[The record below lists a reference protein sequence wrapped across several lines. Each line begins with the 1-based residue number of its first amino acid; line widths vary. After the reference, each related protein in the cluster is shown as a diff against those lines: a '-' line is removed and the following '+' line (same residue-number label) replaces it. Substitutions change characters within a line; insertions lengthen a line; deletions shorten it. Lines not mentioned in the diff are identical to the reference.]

1 MPSSELTR
9 VTVHYVPQEDRMRL
23 SARTA
28 DQRVVALWLT
38 QRLLSR
44 LLVRLFPL
52 LLPPPGP
59 GEVGAARA
67 ACATCVTRAASV
79 QSQLQAMAQD
89 AAQLEHQPVAPVAPP
104 ETGWLVEQV
113 TLGVE
118 LRRVR
123 LGWCA
128 ARGEVAWMSLTPEA
142 LRQWLNIL
150 CATWQEASWPLALWP
165 TWMLQDRASAPGPQ
179 GRPVMH

>member
-1 MPSSELTR
+1 MSPSELTR
-9 VTVHYVPQEDRMRL
+9 VTVHYVPQEDRVRL
-23 SARTA
+23 SGRTT

-52 LLPPPGP
+52 LQPPGQ
-59 GEVGAARA
+59 GGAGAARA
-67 ACATCVTRAASV
+67 APV

-89 AAQLEHQPVAPVAPP
+89 AARLEHQRVAPVSPP
-104 ETGWLVEQV
+104 ETGWLIREV

-128 ARGEVAWMSLTPEA
+128 GQGEVAWMSLTPEA

-150 CATWQEASWPLALWP
+150 YDAWREAGWPTALWP
-165 TWMLQDRASAPGPQ
+165 AWMTQGTTPASGTQ
-179 GRPVMH
+179 GTPVIH

>member
-1 MPSSELTR
+1 MSSSELTR
-9 VTVHYVPQEDRMRL
+9 VTVHYVPEEDRVRL
-23 SARTA
+23 SGRTT

-38 QRLLSR
+38 QRLLSG

-52 LLPPPGP
+52 LQPPGRAEA
-59 GEVGAARA
+59 GTVRA
-67 ACATCVTRAASV
+67 APV

-89 AAQLEHQPVAPVAPP
+89 AARLEHQRVAPVPPP
-104 ETGWLVEQV
+104 ETGWLVREV
-113 TLGVE
+113 TLSVE

-128 ARGEVAWMSLTPEA
+128 GQGEVAFMALTPEA

-150 CATWQEASWPLALWP
+150 YDAWREAGWPLALWP
-165 TWMLQDRASAPGPQ
+165 AWMAQSATPTSRTSGKQ
-179 GRPVMH
+179 VMH

>member
-1 MPSSELTR
+1 MSSSELTR
-9 VTVHYVPQEDRMRL
+9 VTVHYVPEEDRVRL
-23 SARTA
+23 SGRTT

-52 LLPPPGP
+52 LQPPEQG
-59 GEVGAARA
+59 VAGAPRA
-67 ACATCVTRAASV
+67 APVR
-79 QSQLQAMAQD
+79 SQLQAMAQD
-89 AAQLEHQPVAPVAPP
+89 AARLEHKRVAPVSPP
-104 ETGWLVEQV
+104 ETGWLVREV
-113 TLGVE
+113 TLRIE

-128 ARGEVAWMSLTPEA
+128 NKGEVASMTLTPEA

-150 CATWQEASWPLALWP
+150 YDAWQEAGWPSALWP
-165 TWMLQDRASAPGPQ
+165 TWMAQSARPASGTRGMPL
-179 GRPVMH
+179 MH